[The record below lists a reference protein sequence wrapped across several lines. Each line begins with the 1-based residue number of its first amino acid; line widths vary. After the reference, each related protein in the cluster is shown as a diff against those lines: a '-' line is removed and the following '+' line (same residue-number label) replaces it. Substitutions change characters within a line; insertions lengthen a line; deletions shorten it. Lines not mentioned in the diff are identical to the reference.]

1 MKFTCSVTVDQP
13 LALVAELF
21 ADPAKLHHYQEG
33 FLRKELISGLYDIH
47 FFDDMGIFESRMA
60 EDLPGEQRRF
70 DENEAASVDQI
81 LEEVDGDD
89 DSLGQI
95 LDQIQEQSTV
105 DTVEEKAAHMETD
118 SVEDNSELVIDLDRV
133 SEEVLHVFDGDRNIN

>member
-1 MKFTCSVTVDQP
+1 M
-13 LALVAELF
+13 
-21 ADPAKLHHYQEG
+21 
-33 FLRKELISGLYDIH
+33 
-47 FFDDMGIFESRMA
+47 
-60 EDLPGEQRRF
+60 EDLPEELRRF